1 MTDYLRA
8 IEKEHGCVTP
18 KTLSAATGCL
28 PSSARVKLSNLRK
41 RGQVVKLSHG
51 VYRLTGDDDDLV
63 GIPSADGVP
72 NELLRRAVT
81 SLIAAG
87 RALSAILDADP
98 EPALAEW
105 CEGAMAE
112 QGRQGAMLTLMLGG
126 RS

>member
-1 MTDYLRA
+1 VTDYLRA